1 MNRTWWSMAAVGW
14 VLCALAAPAQAQRGR
29 PLNVTGAQSL
39 AFGTIFGGV
48 LAIVPRTDAARA
60 GQFQLTGAKGT
71 QVRVT
76 FTLPAALSLGGQ
88 TVPVQFAAGDGG
100 VSASGTIGTATA
112 FHPRVPLTATLS
124 QQGRLYLYL
133 GGTALAGTQ
142 APAGT
147 YAADITVNACYVG
160 VPPC

>member
-1 MNRTWWSMAAVGW
+1 MTRSEWAAVTVGLLLCTW
-14 VLCALAAPAQAQRGR
+14 VVPARAQKGR
-29 PLNVTGAQSL
+29 PLNVSGGQSL
-39 AFGTIFGGV
+39 TFGTIFGGV
-48 LAIVPRTDAARA
+48 PATVPRTDAARA
-60 GQFQLTGAKGT
+60 GEFQITGAKST
-71 QVRVT
+71 PVRIT

-88 TVPVQFAAGDGG
+88 TVPVQFASGDGG

-112 FHPRVPLTATLS
+112 FDPRVPLTATLS
-124 QQGRLYLYL
+124 AQGRLYLYL

-147 YAADITVNACYVG
+147 YAANITVNACYVG